1 MKPNKNNLLT
11 KIENILQKENIS
23 MNELKK
29 ELFRECKKQLN
40 RFDIVVKQSDS
51 QQKELLKLN
60 EQKDEFLKAQ
70 SKLATMGELIDSMGH
85 QMKQPLNAISL
96 VASQLDMTDELS
108 LSEMKEMKNII
119 IERVD
124 YLANTIDEFRTF
136 LRPDKEKTL
145 IYFDK
150 LINSAEVLL
159 KDNIT
164 HVSVTIE
171 KSHDKNLKI
180 FVIKNEFIHILIN
193 IINNAIDAFKE
204 NKIENKII
212 KIENE
217 EDEKFHIIKISDNAG
232 GIDKKFL
239 PKIFEPNVTSKA
251 QKGGSGMGLYMSK
264 MIIEKIGGKIEA
276 KNIENGVMIE
286 IKVPKE
292 K

>member
-204 NKIENKII
+204 NKIENRII

>member
-70 SKLATMGELIDSMGH
+70 SKLATMGELIDLMGH

-204 NKIENKII
+204 NKIENRII